1 LKILVIRRYNV
12 DEINNIAKKIEIIPT
27 GSASLDKLLEGGFR
41 NYSIVEIYGAS
52 ASGKTRLIHQLLLT
66 ASIKLVSEN
75 VYLIDN
81 EGSFRPNVLEDI
93 GSRFSQFNKDLLNRI
108 YISRPITVEQF
119 IEALQYLEAL
129 KAKFIAIDTLVTH
142 LRHLTMKEY
151 TSYLKEILL
160 KLRSLAN
167 NGSFIIFTN
176 QVTTKENALLP
187 VGSKM
192 IDYVVD
198 YKLNL
203 ERIENRI
210 KCTIEKPLP
219 KRSETFRITSK
230 GFIGYSERI
239 KYEI

>member
-1 LKILVIRRYNV
+1 MVIRSYNI

-27 GSASLDKLLEGGFR
+27 GSTSLDKLLEGGFR
-41 NYSIVEIYGAS
+41 SYAVVEIYGAS
-52 ASGKTRLIHQLLLT
+52 GSGKTRLIHQLLLT
-66 ASIKLVSEN
+66 ASIKLINEN

-81 EGSFRPNVLEDI
+81 EGSFRPTVLEDI
-93 GSRFSQFNKDLLNRI
+93 GNRFSQFNKNLLNRI
-108 YISRPITVEQF
+108 YVSRPITVEQF
-119 IEALQYLEAL
+119 IEALQYLEAI

-167 NGSFIIFTN
+167 NASLVIFTN

-187 VGSKM
+187 AGGKM
-192 IDYVVD
+192 IDYIVD

-203 ERIENRI
+203 EKIENRI

-219 KRSETFRITSK
+219 KRSEMFRITSK
-230 GFIGYSERI
+230 GFIGYSERLR
-239 KYEI
+239 YEI